1 MPGTP
6 TPNYGWPIPADNDP
20 ADAPHDFQA
29 LGVAIDTSLKA
40 TDNKVTSNTT
50 NITAN
55 TSAITTIDART
66 VDSGN
71 KDTVTNTPAAGWGTV
86 VVSGR
91 RFGPLCVVHWVATR
105 IGTAIAAVAS
115 GNIPDNLVLT
125 ITEPTFIPHYSVY
138 SGFGANQG
146 SAGRFFL
153 GTPSGALYISQY
165 APGIAINTNDILN
178 GTIVYIGN

>member
-1 MPGTP
+1 VGNTD
-6 TPNYGWPIPADNDP
+6 NYAIPYPEQHDIPDGAGQMKSLADRVDEVLKPIADNV
-20 ADAPHDFQA
+20 
-29 LGVAIDTSLKA
+29 VANSA
-40 TDNKVTSNTT
+40 
-50 NITAN
+50 
-55 TSAITTIDART
+55 AITTIDTRT
-66 VDSGN
+66 TDSGN
-71 KDTVTNTPAAGWGTV
+71 KDTIAFTPATGWGTV
-86 VVSGR
+86 VASGR

-105 IGTAIAAVAS
+105 TGTAIAAVAS
-115 GNIPDNLVLT
+115 GNIPDTLVLT

-178 GTIVYIGN
+178 GTIVYVGN